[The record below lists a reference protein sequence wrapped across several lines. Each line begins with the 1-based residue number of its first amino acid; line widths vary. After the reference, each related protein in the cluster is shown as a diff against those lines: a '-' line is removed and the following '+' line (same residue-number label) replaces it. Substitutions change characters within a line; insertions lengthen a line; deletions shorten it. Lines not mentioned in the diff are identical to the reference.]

1 MTKPDQPNPIP
12 LPLLLL
18 YGKPTSPDLPQA
30 SWFRGEDSEAVRSA
44 AQTLM
49 FSVIDIATEADRA
62 LLVGVHEGVLKGNSR
77 MIVGSV
83 SVQVYQRIEEQVR
96 QKAGVS
102 PTPTI
107 GNETEG
113 GKSTSGQTTNMNDK
127 GLTMPSI
134 AEAAPTATDGK
145 LVATTAASSS
155 SGKPEPTPAR
165 DPWDRLHIGSN
176 VLGKYWGDDGEP
188 IGWWVGVITA
198 IDKNDFMIRWP
209 DEPNRR
215 PRKIARKHVAILHPS
230 FDVAHEW
237 DRKP

>member
-1 MTKPDQPNPIP
+1 
-12 LPLLLL
+12 
-18 YGKPTSPDLPQA
+18 
-30 SWFRGEDSEAVRSA
+30 
-44 AQTLM
+44 
-49 FSVIDIATEADRA
+49 
-62 LLVGVHEGVLKGNSR
+62 
-77 MIVGSV
+77 
-83 SVQVYQRIEEQVR
+83 
-96 QKAGVS
+96 
-102 PTPTI
+102 
-107 GNETEG
+107 
-113 GKSTSGQTTNMNDK
+113 
-127 GLTMPSI
+127 MPSI
-134 AEAAPTATDGK
+134 AEAGPTATEGK
-145 LVATTAASSS
+145 VVAATAASSS